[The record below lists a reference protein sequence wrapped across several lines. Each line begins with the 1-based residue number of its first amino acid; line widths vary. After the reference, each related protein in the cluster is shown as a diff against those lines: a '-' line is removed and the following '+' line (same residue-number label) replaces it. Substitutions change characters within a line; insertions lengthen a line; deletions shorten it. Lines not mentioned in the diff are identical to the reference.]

1 MCAAEKDVSGGWL
14 SAPYLVVGHDFRGLF
29 QGHAVDKMIINALAD
44 WRVCLKHQTFL
55 SDTFNVKVL
64 T

>member
-29 QGHAVDKMIINALAD
+29 QGHAVDKND
-44 WRVCLKHQTFL
+44 NQCLGRLESLLEAPDIPF
-55 SDTFNVKVL
+55 
-64 T
+64 